1 MKTDRP
7 LSSETLKAKQHK
19 RFLKLGFAVVSVL
32 ILGYILREVL
42 QPGISA
48 DYVRTAVAE
57 RGDVM
62 ATIQAT
68 GLVVPEAEQVIPC
81 PFDARLK
88 TVLRDAGAG
97 LEPGQLMLELDDSEI
112 LAEVEAL
119 KDETALTQNRIE
131 QLQTELVGKTNDY
144 DSRIEVANLRS
155 EHLRTKTEQQ
165 RYLQTI
171 SAATAWNV
179 RDAELDENIA
189 KIEQE
194 QLVAQKE
201 RLIAETQ
208 KQIEGLEIERRLLRS
223 KLEISDAKL
232 KQAGIRADRAGV
244 LIWIA
249 TEQGSML
256 REGEIIARVAD
267 LTRFRIEASV
277 SDMHAT
283 RLALEM
289 PVIIEVNGEALS
301 GRIIGVPPAVTQ
313 GRVTVIIGLDQPSY
327 SALRPNMRV
336 DVQIIT
342 DRKQNVLRV
351 KKGPFVKGSGQQD
364 VFVLKDGDAFR
375 IRATVGTVGV
385 DYVEIKD
392 GIEPGETV
400 LISDMEDYKHL
411 KKVRIN

>member
-1 MKTDRP
+1 
-7 LSSETLKAKQHK
+7 
-19 RFLKLGFAVVSVL
+19 
-32 ILGYILREVL
+32 
-42 QPGISA
+42 
-48 DYVRTAVAE
+48 
-57 RGDVM
+57 
-62 ATIQAT
+62 
-68 GLVVPEAEQVIPC
+68 
-81 PFDARLK
+81 
-88 TVLRDAGAG
+88 
-97 LEPGQLMLELDDSEI
+97 
-112 LAEVEAL
+112 
-119 KDETALTQNRIE
+119 
-131 QLQTELVGKTNDY
+131 
-144 DSRIEVANLRS
+144 
-155 EHLRTKTEQQ
+155 HLRTKTEQQ

-364 VFVLKDGDAFR
+364 VFVLKDGDAVR

-392 GIEPGETV
+392 GVEPGETI
-400 LISDMEDYKHL
+400 LISDVEDYKHL